1 MALII
6 ETGLQVANSE
16 SYISAADATTYHT
29 NRGNTAWT
37 GTDAV
42 KEAALRRAAAYLD
55 GHYRKRWKGQPVKP
69 ITQSMAWPRVGVKL
83 VDVELL
89 YYDVAPSYYDSELMG
104 FVPITTIPQRLKDAQ
119 CELALRALAG
129 DLAADGE
136 SNIIREKVD
145 VLETEYAP
153 NTVKGK
159 VVYPLVDSLLSDL
172 LKPIGSSDALRG

>member
-1 MALII
+1 
-6 ETGLQVANSE
+6 
-16 SYISAADATTYHT
+16 
-29 NRGNTAWT
+29 
-37 GTDAV
+37 
-42 KEAALRRAAAYLD
+42 
-55 GHYRKRWKGQPVKP
+55 
-69 ITQSMAWPRVGVKL
+69 MAWPRVGVKL